1 MGERFGSAMLAAY
14 GAGGRLLTPFM
25 PAILDRRGQRGLE
38 DSARRNER
46 YGIPGAPRPDRSVI
60 WVHAASVGETS
71 AVLPL
76 IARLTEAGWF
86 VVLTTITVTG
96 AKTAARNPPA
106 GVLHQFA
113 PVDIRPWVA
122 RFLDHWR
129 PHLAI
134 FVESEVWP
142 VSTDELSRR
151 KIPHVI
157 VNARISERSF
167 RRWRVLG
174 RTARRIFGRIDLAL
188 AQTEAD
194 AERMERLGVR
204 RVRPVGNLKLDAP
217 PPAVDD
223 NVLERFTADIGNR
236 PFLLAASTHPGE
248 EEVVIDA
255 HVALVDRYPGLT
267 TAIVPRH
274 PDRGPA
280 IAESVALR
288 NIAVTRRGKGEG
300 VPTGG
305 GIYVADTLGELGLF
319 YRLANVAFIGG
330 SLVPIGGHN
339 PVEPVAL
346 GVATLHGPHTHNFA
360 PIYAA
365 LLEAGGSILVA
376 TSERLAAAVERLFDD
391 PAALARQTDAAETTL
406 ARFTGALERTLD
418 ALQPYLAR
426 GAVPAG

>member
-1 MGERFGSAMLAAY
+1 
-14 GAGGRLLTPFM
+14 M

-38 DSARRNER
+38 DNARRNER
-46 YGIPGAPRPDRSVI
+46 YGIAGAPRPDRSVI

-71 AVLPL
+71 AALPL
-76 IARLTEAGWF
+76 VARLTEAGWF

-96 AKTAARNPPA
+96 ARTAARNPSP

-129 PHLAI
+129 PDLAA

-151 KIPHVI
+151 GIPHVI

-167 RRWRVLG
+167 RRWRLLG
-174 RTARRIFGRIDLAL
+174 KAPRRIFGRIDLAL

-194 AERMERLGVR
+194 AERMEKLGVR
-204 RVRPVGNLKLDAP
+204 RARSVGNLKLDAP
-217 PPAVDD
+217 PPAADD
-223 NVLERFTADIGNR
+223 VALSKVAADIGNR

-248 EEVVIDA
+248 EDVVIDA
-255 HVALVDRYPGLT
+255 HVELADRYPGLT
-267 TAIVPRH
+267 TTIVPRH

-280 IAESVALR
+280 IAGSVAVR
-288 NIAVTRRGKGEG
+288 DVAVTRRANGEG
-300 VPTGG
+300 MPDGG
-305 GIYVADTLGELGLF
+305 GIYIADTLGELGLF
-319 YRLANVAFIGG
+319 YRLADVAFIGG

-346 GVATLHGPHTHNFA
+346 GVATIHGPHTHNFA

-365 LLEAGGSILVA
+365 LLEAGGSISVA
-376 TSERLAAAVERLFDD
+376 TAERLAAAVERLFDD
-391 PAALARQTDAAETTL
+391 PAALRQQTDAAEKTL
-406 ARFTGALERTLD
+406 ARFTGALERTLE
-418 ALQPYLAR
+418 ALQPFLAP
-426 GAVPAG
+426 GPIPAR